1 MFINKFQ
8 AIMIVIY
15 KLVETIYFT
24 LAKYWQNI
32 GNRYS
37 PLVTYNQKII
47 GRRQYD
53 MCMNLQNALVKD

>member
-1 MFINKFQ
+1 MFINKFL

-32 GNRYS
+32 GNRYN

-47 GRRQYD
+47 DRSQY
-53 MCMNLQNALVKD
+53 MSMNLQNALVKD